1 MLKPEDIAA
10 IFEWIELLLIASL
23 KRNLARHKDEEEQEG
38 FTWSAWQ
45 AEKLRSIN
53 TFRRQ
58 SRAIMDRYKGQIDD
72 ETRQLLEEQFEEG
85 MNGAIQELEE
95 AQPEK
100 PAKQPEAQP
109 QAEETTTA
117 EPAPVPTEP
126 PTVSEPPAEIT
137 VEAMPEP
144 VTPEPVIPE
153 PVVKT
158 EPQFFGVDRTK
169 MDKLI
174 EDVTQLEE
182 RVETAAL
189 RMTDDVYRQTV
200 NRVQLAMASGSIP
213 YAKAVD
219 MAVADFLAQGI
230 NCIEYRDG
238 RRVNIAD
245 YVRMVLRTTSTR
257 ASLQGKSESW
267 KAQGYDMVLV
277 SAYGMCSKTCLP
289 WQGRVY
295 INDAFMDWS
304 GDTRYEDG
312 VKYGRSQ
319 YCGKWFPLLSSA
331 IAEGLFHPNC
341 RHGIGL
347 YIDGVTELPKP
358 MDNSDIERRYKE
370 EQHQRALERDV
381 RKAKRK
387 VEGFM
392 EPADIQKAKADLRE
406 AQKNVRDYIDETNT
420 AEGDRVL
427 VRQPIQEKIYG
438 GDVRIGSS
446 ADPYEPPKKPAPFKP
461 AEGFATEVNIP
472 APENQTVEYTEQK
485 IPERLKSVETGE
497 PKADIEA
504 VNNSSLDN
512 PDESG
517 IIEERGEF
525 NESHDLQPFGKKS
538 KIGSG
543 LFSEEAKTRLYER
556 ENEIRNN
563 DYEKAIVFNP
573 DGTEQLQKDG
583 DADSVTF
590 SYEERKLMKGCILTH
605 NHPNTSPFSPNDIA
619 FLLRNGLSE
628 IRVCFNGG
636 TYILQRT
643 WATVKSP
650 PSIDSVQNDYYEEYD
665 KNGKK
670 YNDIAAKNGKSI
682 ISYLRQIDE
691 STVRAL
697 ANKYK
702 LNFILEVDQD
712 E

>member
-58 SRAIMDRYKGQIDD
+58 SRAIMDRYKDQIDD

-109 QAEETTTA
+109 QAEEPTA
-117 EPAPVPTEP
+117 TEPAPTKP
-126 PTVSEPPAEIT
+126 PSEGEPPAEIT

-144 VTPEPVIPE
+144 VTPEPVIN
-153 PVVKT
+153 T

-182 RVETAAL
+182 QVETAAL

-200 NRVQLAMASGSIP
+200 NRVQLAMASGAIS
-213 YAKAVD
+213 YEKAVD

-257 ASLQGKSESW
+257 AALQGKSERW
-267 KAQGYDMVLV
+267 KAQGYDTVLV

-341 RHGIGL
+341 RHSINL
-347 YIDGVTELPKP
+347 YIDGVTDLPEP
-358 MDNSDIERRYKE
+358 MDNTEIERRYKE
-370 EQHQRALERDV
+370 EQHQRALEREV

-387 VEGFM
+387 VEGLTYK
-392 EPADIQKAKADLRE
+392 ENVKKAKGELRKVE
-406 AQKNVRDYIDETNT
+406 KELQDYINKTNKQ
-420 AEGDRVL
+420 EGELVL
-427 VRQPIQEKIYG
+427 VRKPVQEKIFG
-438 GDVRIGSS
+438 KPKEIPPNALTSFLDDDTITDKEEEFKKRVRAG
-446 ADPYEPPKKPAPFKP
+446 EFK
-461 AEGFATEVNIP
+461 TEVEPQKQQNHLYGKPWKNQVKQAINSFNDP
-472 APENQTVEYTEQK
+472 DPKNHQAPKSVLDSKYDPQELIDKYCGTGTVEFSNDG
-485 IPERLKSVETGE
+485 KSV
-497 PKADIEA
+497 
-504 VNNSSLDN
+504 
-512 PDESG
+512 DE
-517 IIEERGEF
+517 
-525 NESHDLQPFGKKS
+525 
-538 KIGSG
+538 
-543 LFSEEAKTRLYER
+543 
-556 ENEIRNN
+556 
-563 DYEKAIVFNP
+563 
-573 DGTEQLQKDG
+573 
-583 DADSVTF
+583 
-590 SYEERKLMKGCILTH
+590 
-605 NHPNTSPFSPNDIA
+605 
-619 FLLRNGLSE
+619 
-628 IRVCFNGG
+628 
-636 TYILQRT
+636 YILLKQPIGRT
-643 WATVKSP
+643 F
-650 PSIDSVQNDYYEEYD
+650 D
-665 KNGKK
+665 KKVGRYVSTKKLQIKYCDNGTH
-670 YNDIAAKNGKSI
+670 IFPI
-682 ISYLRQIDE
+682 VER
-691 STVRAL
+691 
-697 ANKYK
+697 
-702 LNFILEVDQD
+702 
-712 E
+712 